1 MTDIEQ
7 EVIVTKCGHVFHK
20 NCIQRWLST
29 RNGQKKSCPTCRL
42 PMSSS
47 EQELPSGP
55 HEHWKCGE
63 CSARMSASCPVMEC
77 LGCHPTLVSLCP
89 TCVVLNHQSHKLGI
103 VPLASSEALQEG
115 LTEMRGW
122 IADRDA
128 ALEGLRAVSEDLKER
143 LKRITESLKQENHV
157 ATEALA
163 ELSDASTVP
172 VRQLERLLALARGNN
187 SVIEQS
193 TRIIGAY
200 DYALALYAS
209 PSTSA

>member
-1 MTDIEQ
+1 MSSTFQRPNCSICLDWLMTDIEQ
-7 EVIVTKCGHVFHK
+7 EVIVTNCRHAFHK

-29 RNGQKKSCPTCRL
+29 HSEQKCPTCGLLMGR
-42 PMSSS
+42 PQEIFVSTAPFSQSSS

-122 IADRDA
+122 ISDRDA
-128 ALEGLRAVSEDLKER
+128 ALEGLRVVYECMNEK
-143 LKRITESLKQENHV
+143 LKRMSEFLKQENHV

-163 ELSDASTVP
+163 ELSD
-172 VRQLERLLALARGNN
+172 
-187 SVIEQS
+187 
-193 TRIIGAY
+193 
-200 DYALALYAS
+200 
-209 PSTSA
+209 